1 MQDHAGRTFDAV
13 IVGSGASGGWAAKRL
28 TEAGLRVAIVEAG
41 RALTDA
47 DYKEH
52 VPAFQL
58 KYRDRAQQ
66 WLERRQ
72 PRQATSYAVDEW
84 NFDWFVDDLDEP
96 YVDRSSPEFLWVRP
110 RIVGGR
116 TNVWGRQSYRLS
128 DLDFKAASRD
138 GHGVDWPIT
147 YADLEP
153 YYDIVERY
161 VGIQGMAEG
170 LPELPD
176 GRFQPPFGMNCAEV
190 ALRTRLK
197 EKFGRTVT
205 QARTA
210 NITRALN
217 GRQPCHYCGPCERG
231 CVTHSYFN
239 AAFTTV
245 PDALATGRCTL
256 VTNAMVAHVLVDRST
271 HRARGVQY
279 VDRLTRQPKEIFGR
293 VVLLCAQ
300 ALESARILLNS
311 RSEQDAAGLANS
323 SGLLGKYLMT
333 HFADSGASGDLPEFA
348 VAPTLNEPRRPSG
361 LYMPRFRNL
370 PGQPPSKAFLRG
382 YGYQAET
389 DAAFDFGAPG
399 FGAAYKG
406 GVARPRALRV
416 SLQGFA
422 ECLPYAEN
430 GCTIDPDV
438 VDAYGIP
445 VLRVHLTPRE
455 NERALLEDAAN
466 AAAEM
471 LDAAGAKS
479 IRVRTGVRGTAHEIG
494 TARMGTDA
502 RTSVLTPFLQTH
514 DVSNLFVMDGSAFPS
529 SACQNPT
536 ITIMALAVRACDHLL
551 EQLKRGE
558 I

>member
-72 PRQATSYAVDEW
+72 LRQATSYAVDEW

-138 GHGVDWPIT
+138 GYGVDWPIT
-147 YADLEP
+147 YVDLEP
-153 YYDIVERY
+153 YYDIVETY

-170 LPELPD
+170 LAELPD
-176 GRFQPPFGMNCAEV
+176 GRFQPPFGMNCGEV

-197 EKFGRTVT
+197 EKFGRTLT

-256 VTNAMVAHVLVDRST
+256 VTNAMVSHVLVDRST
-271 HRARGVQY
+271 HRVRGVQY
-279 VDRLTRQPKEIFGR
+279 IDRLTRQPKEIFGG

-300 ALESARILLNS
+300 ALESARILFNS
-311 RSEQDAAGLANS
+311 KSEQDPAGLANS

-333 HFADSGASGDLPEFA
+333 HFADSGASGELPEFA
-348 VAPTLNEPRRPSG
+348 ATTTLNEPRRPSG

-382 YGYQAET
+382 YGYQAESE
-389 DAAFDFGAPG
+389 AAFDFGAPG
-399 FGAAYKG
+399 FGTAYKS

-422 ECLPYAEN
+422 ECLPYADN
-430 GCTIDPDV
+430 ACTVDPNV
-438 VDAYGIP
+438 LDAYGIP

-471 LDAAGAKS
+471 LDAAGAKN

-536 ITIMALAVRACDHLL
+536 ITLMALAVRACDYLL